1 MNLHSETWGRG
12 RRLVFVHG
20 FTQTGRTWRPIA
32 ERFAE
37 GYEVVLVD
45 APGHGGSADIEVDL
59 ASGAEL
65 LGSTG
70 GTATYLGY
78 SMGGRLALNLA
89 LSRPDLVERLVL
101 IGATA
106 GIDDPHERAARRRAD
121 DELAATI
128 ERDGVPAFID
138 RWLENPLFARLP
150 ADAAALA
157 DRRRNSVSGLTSS
170 LRLAGTG
177 AQEPSWDRLYALPMP
192 VLVLAGEHDEKFR
205 ALGERL
211 ADSIGAN
218 ARFEI
223 VPDAGHP
230 AHLERPDAVAGQID
244 RFLAVT

>member
-1 MNLHSETWGRG
+1 MNLHCETWGRG

-20 FTQTGRTWRPIA
+20 FTQTGRTWRAIA

-70 GTATYLGY
+70 GPATYLGY
-78 SMGGRLALNLA
+78 SMGGRVALHLALA
-89 LSRPDLVERLVL
+89 RPDLVERLVL

-150 ADAAALA
+150 ADAAAVA
-157 DRRRNSVSGLTSS
+157 ERRRNSVSGLASS

-177 AQEPSWDRLYALPMP
+177 AQEPSWDRLHALTMP
-192 VLVLAGEHDEKFR
+192 VLVLAGEHDEKFQ

-223 VPDAGHP
+223 VVDAGHP
-230 AHLERPDAVAGQID
+230 AHLERPDAVAGQIE
-244 RFLAVT
+244 RFLAAT

>member
-1 MNLHSETWGRG
+1 MALHTVVAGSGPRIV
-12 RRLVFVHG
+12 LVHG
-20 FTQTGRTWRPIA
+20 FAQTQACWGEVGDA
-32 ERFAE
+32 LASDH
-37 GYEVVLVD
+37 EVVQVD
-45 APGHGGSADIEVDL
+45 APGHGGSADVRADL
-59 ASGAEL
+59 SGTADLLAEA
-65 LGSTG
+65 G
-70 GTATYLGY
+70 GPATYLGY

-230 AHLERPDAVAGQID
+230 AHLERPDAVAGQIE

>member
-1 MNLHSETWGRG
+1 MKLHCETWGRG
-12 RRLVFVHG
+12 QRLVFVHG
-20 FTQTGRTWRPIA
+20 FTQTGRSWRPIA

-37 GYEVVLVD
+37 AYEVVLVD

-59 ASGAEL
+59 AAGAEL

-70 GTATYLGY
+70 GRATYLGY
-78 SMGGRLALNLA
+78 SMGGRLALHLA
-89 LSRPDLVERLVL
+89 LARPDLVERLVL

-106 GIDDPHERAARRRAD
+106 GIDDPDERAARRRAD
-121 DELAATI
+121 EELATTI

-138 RWLENPLFARLP
+138 RWLQNPLFARLP

-157 DRRRNSVSGLTSS
+157 ERRRNSVSGLASS

-177 AQEPSWDRLYALPMP
+177 AQEPSWDRLHALAMP

-211 ADSIGAN
+211 ATSIGAN

-223 VPDAGHP
+223 VPGAGHP
-230 AHLERPDAVAGQID
+230 AHLERPDAVAGQVE
-244 RFLAVT
+244 RFLAST

>member
-45 APGHGGSADIEVDL
+45 APGHGGSADFEVDL
-59 ASGAEL
+59 AAGAEL
-65 LGSTG
+65 LGAAG
-70 GTATYLGY
+70 GRATYLGY
-78 SMGGRLALNLA
+78 SMGGRLALHLA
-89 LSRPDLVERLVL
+89 LSRPDVVERLVL

-106 GIDDPHERAARRRAD
+106 GIDDPHDRAARRRAD

-128 ERDGVPAFID
+128 ERDGVRAFID

-150 ADAAALA
+150 ADTAALSE
-157 DRRRNSVSGLTSS
+157 RRRNSVSGLASS

-177 AQEPSWDRLYALPMP
+177 AQEPSWDRLHALAMP

-218 ARFEI
+218 ARFET

-230 AHLERPDAVAGQID
+230 AHLERPDAVAEQVE
-244 RFLAVT
+244 RFLAST